1 MRGGNKNSGRR
12 AIIDMR
18 SDKMEI
24 IKDIVLER
32 RTLTDIAKR
41 LGIDMSTVA
50 RYRDDKITE
59 EMRRSILAETRIE
72 SVKADTDVINQ
83 DRMDVAITYESLAKR
98 VERLIT
104 KAEQNEDD
112 SFALAAME
120 GLRRILRDI
129 AQVQGKLAT
138 NLTVNMSLA
147 ESKEWVT
154 MRQILSNVCEE
165 IPAAREPL
173 LRQMRHHVLSV
184 TKEDTGGDFFFTGY
198 ACSRGHISPRNSDGD
213 CTHCHVM
220 RLGTHSYAV

>member
-18 SDKMEI
+18 PDKQEI

-32 RTLTDIAKR
+32 RSLTEIAKR
-41 LGIDMSTVA
+41 LSVDFSTVQ

-59 EMRRSILAETRIE
+59 EMRRCILAETRIE
-72 SVKADTDVINQ
+72 GIKADTDVVNQ
-83 DRMDVAITYESLAKR
+83 DRMDVAMTYETLAKR

-138 NLTVNMSLA
+138 NLTVSVSLA
-147 ESKEWVT
+147 ESEEWVIL
-154 MRQILSNVCEE
+154 RQILQEVCNE
-165 IPAAREPL
+165 IPATREPL
-173 LRQMRHHVLSV
+173 LRRMHHHVLSV
-184 TKEDTGGDFFFTGY
+184 TKESGDAF
-198 ACSRGHISPRNSDGD
+198 
-213 CTHCHVM
+213 
-220 RLGTHSYAV
+220 

>member
-1 MRGGNKNSGRR
+1 MRGGNKHSGRK

-18 SDKMEI
+18 PDKMEI

-32 RTLTDIAKR
+32 RSMADIAR
-41 LGIDMSTVA
+41 RIGVDYTTVA

-59 EMRRSILAETRIE
+59 EMRREILAQERIQGIETNTEIL
-72 SVKADTDVINQ
+72 NQ
-83 DRMDVAITYESLAKR
+83 DRMDIAVTYETLAKR

-138 NLTVNMSLA
+138 NLTVNVSLA

-154 MRQILSNVCEE
+154 LRQILQEVCDE
-165 IPAAREPL
+165 IPEAREPL
-173 LRQMRHHVLSV
+173 LRRMRHHVLSV
-184 TKEDTGGDFFFTGY
+184 TKEEK
-198 ACSRGHISPRNSDGD
+198 
-213 CTHCHVM
+213 V
-220 RLGTHSYAV
+220 L